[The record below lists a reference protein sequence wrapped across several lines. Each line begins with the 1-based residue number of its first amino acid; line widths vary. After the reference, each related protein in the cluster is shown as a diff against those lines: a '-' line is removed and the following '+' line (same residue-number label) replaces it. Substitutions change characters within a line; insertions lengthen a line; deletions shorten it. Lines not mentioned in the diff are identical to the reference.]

1 MTPSLICLMHSRYTS
16 YYTIEVD
23 PNQTEVDVNKART
36 CAEWT
41 VM

>member
-1 MTPSLICLMHSRYTS
+1 MHSRYTS

-23 PNQTEVDVNKART
+23 PNQNKNVNKART

-41 VM
+41 VI